1 MCVLGLMGL
10 PYDPRVCVCVFP
22 GGGFFMWQQRQGH
35 ILSVCLVWALTHIT
49 AFHWASEHL
58 PECLHVPYLSFPS
71 GCQSVS

>member
-1 MCVLGLMGL
+1 
-10 PYDPRVCVCVFP
+10 
-22 GGGFFMWQQRQGH
+22 MWQQRRSH

-49 AFHWASEHL
+49 AFHWAGEHL